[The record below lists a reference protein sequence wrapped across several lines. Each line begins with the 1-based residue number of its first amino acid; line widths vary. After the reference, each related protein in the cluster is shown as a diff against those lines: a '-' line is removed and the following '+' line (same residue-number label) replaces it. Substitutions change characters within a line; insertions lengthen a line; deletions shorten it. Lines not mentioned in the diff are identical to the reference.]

1 LENFAFRHDIS
12 HPGDQFKNIVVADF
26 AHQHKGLETQKIAHQ
41 NTDGI
46 SEYFIGGRF
55 AASDQG
61 LINDIVM
68 QECCRM
74 NVFHDGPHGI
84 TVFPVIAAKPGRDQ
98 QQKGTESL
106 PAAVDQ
112 MMSHFGN

>member
-1 LENFAFRHDIS
+1 MPAFFPTGHGVDLFRGCRAQDRSRGAGCGNQNGRLLFNNVEIVIPRHVDIPAFGQLENFAFRHDIS

-61 LINDIVM
+61 
-68 QECCRM
+68 
-74 NVFHDGPHGI
+74 
-84 TVFPVIAAKPGRDQ
+84 
-98 QQKGTESL
+98 
-106 PAAVDQ
+106 
-112 MMSHFGN
+112 